1 MNFISK
7 REKNFFRY
15 VKSYSEL
22 SELAIIL
29 SKDFYKYK
37 KDFYNEGFKISDVP
51 SVLKLMITKCHKGG
65 VLSIVDRDMQRVAA
79 ILTNGDF
86 NDLDTLNKS
95 IKNHE
100 KFNCFLTISYVE
112 SLVQQLKTQDVRV
125 TGREICSSNQFILT
139 LRREN

>member
-1 MNFISK
+1 MMITTKLAGGETKSFDNIASFNGAVLDAEAMEISA
-7 REKNFFRY
+7 
-15 VKSYSEL
+15 VGVL
-22 SELAIIL
+22 S
-29 SKDFYKYK
+29 
-37 KDFYNEGFKISDVP
+37 GFKISDVP

-112 SLVQQLKTQDVRV
+112 ALVQQLKIQDVRV